1 MMDVVV
7 EIETVAVVMNQRG
20 SEFVTQI
27 QVDMMID
34 TAMENIVAQYGR
46 LVVVAMGNRIVV
58 VVVALS
64 NRVVVVALGKRV
76 VVVVALGK

>member
-7 EIETVAVVMNQRG
+7 EIETVAVVMNQTG
-20 SEFVTQI
+20 SEFVTEI

-34 TAMENIVAQYGR
+34 TAMENVVAQYGR

-58 VVVALS
+58 VVV
-64 NRVVVVALGKRV
+64 VVVTMGKRV
-76 VVVVALGK
+76 VVVVAMG

>member
-7 EIETVAVVMNQRG
+7 EIETVVVAMNQRG
-20 SEFVTQI
+20 SEFVTEI

-46 LVVVAMGNRIVV
+46 LVAVAMGNRVVVVV
-58 VVVALS
+58 VVVAMEY
-64 NRVVVVALGKRV
+64 VVVVAMSN
-76 VVVVALGK
+76 